1 MDLSSITAGLS
12 LPTILPTPNIPTST
26 PGVFGPDYS
35 FSDSIPLPS
44 EIGVGEGNTIASVI
58 SSAKAASFY
67 VDTIGFGAP
76 SSKWSNGFSQLKPL
90 GVNTFIRSGQTCS
103 NGADTWSYLEGI
115 PTGNALGKRMAEA
128 LSKSGMPPMRGLAP
142 GILEDVQA
150 ALDPVPVMSAV
161 FGTGNPVCS
170 YQYKQVGDQDGVV
183 RNPATKAYYVENPE
197 DVKCSDG
204 SAFNMESGKCP
215 SGLPIQARWVKT
227 GQTTSSDT
235 SKGTFC
241 PSGWPKQNYK
251 DRDCLKDL
259 VKKDIN
265 GFEDYGCSR
274 EMNLLKIF
282 GIGAGIIFAVSAV
295 YSISSKLK
303 GK

>member
-1 MDLSSITAGLS
+1 MAGLS
-12 LPTILPTPNIPTST
+12 LPSILPTPNIPKNV

-115 PTGNALGKRMAEA
+115 PTGNALGKRMAQA
-128 LSKSGMPPMRGLAP
+128 LAGAGMPPMRGLAP

-170 YQYKQVGDQDGVV
+170 YEYKLVGDQNGVV
-183 RNPATKAYYVENPE
+183 RNSATGAYYVENPE
-197 DVKCSDG
+197 DVICSNG
-204 SAFNMESGKCP
+204 STFDMGSGKCP
-215 SGLPIQARWVKT
+215 GGVPMQARWVKT
-227 GQTTSSDT
+227 GETTSSDT
-235 SKGTFC
+235 SKGNFC
-241 PSGWPKQNYK
+241 PSGWPKSNYR
-251 DRDCLKDL
+251 DGDCLKDL
-259 VKKDIN
+259 LRKNIN
-265 GFEDYGCSR
+265 GFEDYGGSR
-274 EMNLLKIF
+274 EMNLLKT
-282 GIGAGIIFAVSAV
+282 IGMAAGIIFAVSAV
-295 YSISSKLK
+295 YSLSSKLK